1 MTYVSLHTHSEFSRL
16 DGASKLDA
24 LAQRAAEIGMP
35 ALGLTDHG
43 NLYGAMKHWKACRA
57 AGIKPIIGVEF
68 YVAPEDLTTK
78 APIRWGAGAQRPDD
92 VSRGAYNHL
101 TVLAKDVQGL
111 RNLYKLHEIS
121 YLSGYYYHPRID
133 RAVLAQYSAGLIVL
147 SGCVSG
153 ELATRIRLEQ
163 LKKATETAEWFAE
176 TFPGRYYIELM
187 DHGIEIEDRVRPH
200 LLELAKSLD
209 LPLVATLDTHYTII
223 EEKDVQDALGCLQTN
238 SQLADKKRFRLSGE
252 GYHLEDPVVVAR
264 RFDFVPGAVETTLKI
279 AEEVESYD
287 DLFRTRNLL
296 PVMPQGI
303 ARGKTVES
311 LQERAEKGLLDRL
324 GAAMDLDP
332 TSHYWERLDYEI
344 KTIEALGF
352 SGYFTVLADVV
363 SWARLNGILVGPA
376 RGSAG
381 GSLVAFALG
390 ITDIDPVY
398 HGLIFE
404 RFLNP
409 SRQGYPD
416 IDVDFQASRR
426 DEVYQYASERFGP
439 DRVANLITF
448 GVIKS
453 KYAIKDAARVLGRD
467 VSVATRLS
475 GMIPPLKRGR
485 QDVLAECPAI
495 GKADPEVY
503 ALALGLEGQVRQTG
517 VHAGGL
523 VISPLPLS
531 DVIPTKKDVHDNLLM
546 TGFEQE
552 ELDELG
558 LVKYDLLALNNLDVV
573 AHTLELI
580 NNGTTT

>member
-1 MTYVSLHTHSEFSRL
+1 
-16 DGASKLDA
+16 
-24 LAQRAAEIGMP
+24 MP
-35 ALGLTDHG
+35 ALGITDHG
-43 NLYGAMKHWKACRA
+43 VLYGAMKHWKACRA

-78 APIRWGAGAQRPDD
+78 VPIRWGTEAQRPDD

-101 TVLAKDVQGL
+101 TVLAKDVEGL

-121 YLSGYYYHPRID
+121 YLSGYYYHPRVD
-133 RAVLAQYSAGLIVL
+133 RSVLAQHSAGLIVL

-163 LKKATETAEWFAE
+163 VKEATEAAEWFAE
-176 TFPGRYYIELM
+176 TFPDRYYIELM
-187 DHGIEIEDRVRPH
+187 DHGIEIEDRVRPQ
-200 LLELAKSLD
+200 LLELAKSLSI
-209 LPLVATLDTHYTII
+209 PLVATLDTHYTSL
-223 EEKDVQDALGCLQTN
+223 EDKDVQDALACLQTN
-238 SQLADKKRFRLSGE
+238 SQLADEKRFRLSGE

-264 RFDFVPGAVETTLKI
+264 RFDLAPGAVETTLKI

-287 DLFRTRNLL
+287 DLFRARSLL
-296 PVMPQGI
+296 PSMPQKISGL
-303 ARGKTVES
+303 TVES
-311 LQERAEKGLLDRL
+311 FQERAEKGLYEKL
-324 GAAMDLDP
+324 GKTIDLDP
-332 TSHYWERLDYEI
+332 TNHYRERLDYEVS
-344 KTIEALGF
+344 TIESLDF
-352 SGYFTVLADVV
+352 TGYFDVLADII

-381 GSLVAFALG
+381 GSLVAYALG
-390 ITDIDPVY
+390 ITDIDPIQ

-404 RFLNP
+404 RFLNH

-467 VSVATRLS
+467 VSCATRLS

-495 GKADPEVY
+495 GKTDPEVY

-552 ELDELG
+552 ELDALG

-580 NNGTTT
+580 NDDQGPTSVSS

>member
-16 DGASKLDA
+16 DGASKLDG

-35 ALGLTDHG
+35 ALGITDHG
-43 NLYGAMKHWKACRA
+43 VLYGAMKHWKACRA

-78 APIRWGAGAQRPDD
+78 APIRWGTKEQRPDD
-92 VSRGAYNHL
+92 VSYGAHNHL

-121 YLSGYYYHPRID
+121 YLSGYYYHPRVD
-133 RAVLAQYSAGLIVL
+133 RTVLAQYSAGLIVL

-163 LKKATETAEWFAE
+163 VKEATETAEWFAE

-187 DHGIEIEDRVRPH
+187 GHGIEIEDRVRPH
-200 LLELAKSLD
+200 LLELAKSLS
-209 LPLVATLDTHYTII
+209 LPLVATLDTHYTAI
-223 EEKDVQDALGCLQTN
+223 EDKNVQDALACLQTN
-238 SQLADKKRFRLSGE
+238 SQLADEKRFRLSGE

-264 RFDFVPGAVETTLKI
+264 RFDFAPGAVETTLEI

-287 DLFRTRNLL
+287 DLFRARSLL
-296 PVMPQGI
+296 PSMPQKISGL
-303 ARGKTVES
+303 TVES
-311 LQERAEKGLLDRL
+311 FQERAEKGLYEKL
-324 GAAMDLDP
+324 GKTIDLDP
-332 TSHYWERLDYEI
+332 TNHYWERLDYEVS
-344 KTIEALGF
+344 TIESLDF
-352 SGYFTVLADVV
+352 TGYFDVLADII

-381 GSLVAFALG
+381 GSLVAYARS
-390 ITDIDPVY
+390 ITDIDPIR

-426 DEVYQYASERFGP
+426 DEVYQYASERFGA

-467 VSVATRLS
+467 VSCATRLS

-546 TGFEQE
+546 TGYEQE

-558 LVKYDLLALNNLDVV
+558 LVKYDLLALKNLDVV

-580 NNGTTT
+580 NGNLSS